1 MKFWIEKVENPTPI
15 QGRYMICCDKTN
27 CNNTKKAI
35 VGRLYQATLTEEELY
50 TLEQRIGSALVA
62 LSNRS
67 DKSAPSDPSATAEH
81 CGAGSGKSYPLELL
95 QIIYLTNK
103 LLLEFHDLPVLEKL
117 NKKIEKAIERNKK

>member
-15 QGRYMICCDKTN
+15 QGRYTICCDKVN

-35 VGRLYQATLTEEELY
+35 VGRLYQASLTEEELKE
-50 TLEQRIGSALVA
+50 LEQRVESAL
-62 LSNRS
+62 LSS
-67 DKSAPSDPSATAEH
+67 CDPLIPVRICESEANNQ
-81 CGAGSGKSYPLELL
+81 YPVKLL